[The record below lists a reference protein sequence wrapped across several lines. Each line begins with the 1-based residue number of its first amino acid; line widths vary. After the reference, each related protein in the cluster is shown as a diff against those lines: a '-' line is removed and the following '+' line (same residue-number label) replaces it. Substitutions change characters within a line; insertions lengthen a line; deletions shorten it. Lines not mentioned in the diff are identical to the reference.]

1 MKTLTVTIPIP
12 PAECS
17 PNARCHWRTKA
28 RAVKNYRLTCGLL
41 ACTEARPDKPWKRAR
56 VQAAFYVK
64 SHQGMRSDGDNRL
77 ASLKAA
83 FDGLRDAGIIADD
96 SGLTHDPITLAQDK
110 ARPRV
115 ELTITELAA
124 PAAAA
129 TPGAKR

>member
-12 PAECS
+12 PKELS
-17 PNARCHWRTKA
+17 PNARTHHMVKA

-41 ACTEARPDKPWKRAR
+41 ACVEGRPAKPWKRAR

-64 SHQGMRSDGDNRL
+64 TARGLRSDGDNRL

-83 FDGLRDAGIIADD
+83 FDALRDAGIIADD
-96 SGLTHDPITLAQDK
+96 SGLTHEPITLAHDK

-115 ELTITELAA
+115 ELTITELAD
-124 PAAAA
+124 PKE
-129 TPGAKR
+129 TSGASR